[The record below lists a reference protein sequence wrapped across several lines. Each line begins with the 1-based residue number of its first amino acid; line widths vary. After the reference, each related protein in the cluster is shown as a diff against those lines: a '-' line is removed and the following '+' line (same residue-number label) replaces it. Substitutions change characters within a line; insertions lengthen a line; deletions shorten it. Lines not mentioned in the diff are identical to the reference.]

1 MEDSL
6 QGYDIFKPMMWPLMF
21 GASVPFV
28 YCCSK
33 VVVYLLWVRVKVT
46 VRVRVRDR
54 ARARV
59 RVRVRAR
66 ARARVRVQ
74 V

>member
-33 VVVYLLWVRVKVT
+33 VVVYLLWVRARVRVKVKVT
-46 VRVRVRDR
+46 VRV
-54 ARARV
+54 RV

-66 ARARVRVQ
+66 ARARVRV
-74 V
+74 